1 MAEARPLNLLTSVA
15 FLMKSFRPSDA
26 WSLVLIE
33 SIGNRA
39 RSIERP
45 AIPPDATA
53 IAKVLGVKVYATT
66 LGLSSAIGLK
76 YYGLN

>member
-1 MAEARPLNLLTSVA
+1 MLYSYDNQNIAAHGKDAAIADASPLNLLTSEACFV
-15 FLMKSFRPSDA
+15 KSFLASDA

-33 SIGNRA
+33 SIGNSA

-53 IAKVLGVKVYATT
+53 IANV
-66 LGLSSAIGLK
+66 
-76 YYGLN
+76 